1 MIRRYVAKRLLESKV
16 RTAITLLAVV
26 STVGVTVLI
35 GVLFGSG
42 QQSFT
47 GFFTE
52 RADYDFMVVAQGN
65 GSQARPFF
73 NTSDVLPATERP
85 EVEGAFPLITTL
97 VASNHTRDGNFSLLP
112 LFGVDADYS
121 RGQVRSL
128 VGDYT
133 LNETSVVLSGAAA
146 RRLNASV
153 NDTLPF
159 FYFEGAVDVANFN
172 PSDLF
177 TPEVLALVRTA
188 NFTVA
193 GIIEVDGRYPGGV
206 SLYAVRGYGPT
217 AAMLNVTGRA
227 TQVLVLVDE
236 SLYDITDTTDPSR
249 RATAFGATLATEI
262 GPSFRVEAVKAV
274 ALANAV
280 EAARG
285 TALIGQMF
293 AVVFPAI
300 TGILVAGTLNL
311 SVEEKARDLA
321 VMRLIGARRR
331 AVGSVLLWEAGL
343 MLAVG
348 VPLGL
353 LLGLFAPALI
363 VGGFFEGDQAVSVSF
378 STVSTQV
385 AIALGVTGA
394 FLVIPLRRALA
405 ATPAEAVYQVR
416 SQGEFRFVEHKGV
429 DIRLV
434 LAGAVLFFAIL
445 YATFAVPY
453 ILVFNQDQFIQ
464 FFMGS
469 TLVLI
474 ASLGVALLWAA
485 PPLEEAVVRL
495 LRPLTPRFNTLTVA
509 SIRRNIRRNAST
521 NLIFALI
528 VGIMLFFASFFSG
541 IISSVEVNADYSVGS
556 DVRLVSFDSFSPAF
570 VETVAATPNVSA
582 LALRP
587 VSAFGAATNLVLS
600 LGSNVGVIGL
610 DPNLTRVI
618 FHGPRDVVE
627 GDIAALGTLDNHSLV
642 MSAITAQDLKV
653 HVGDSVALERGAHRD
668 FFDVALILRSLPG
681 FLESFQDQ
689 FTFGANPGVFVSWER
704 YLEFA
709 DANDSTVRYSD
720 IYIEAAE
727 GADTALMAHDFQDFY
742 GLFVDFSPISR
753 DEVVAEAR
761 TFIAF
766 LSFVSEVILLV
777 LVLIAVFSLTVNLYA
792 SVKERAFEIGVV
804 RSLGLRRR
812 GVLGATL
819 MEGLSI
825 AFVSAFIG
833 VLVGVL
839 ISFFV
844 IFFFNIF
851 SPIDLAYELPKDIL
865 LVLIAATGVFATLGS
880 LGPARSVA
888 RRPLIALLRKIE

>member
-16 RTAITLLAVV
+16 RTAITLLSII

-52 RADYDFMVVAQGN
+52 RADYDFLVVAQGD
-65 GSQARPFF
+65 GSRSRPFF

-85 EVEGAFPLITTL
+85 DMEAAFPLITSLMAT
-97 VASNHTRDGNFSLLP
+97 NHTRDGNFTLLP
-112 LFGVDADYS
+112 LFGVDENYS
-121 RGQVRSL
+121 RGHVRSL
-128 VGDYT
+128 TGNYT
-133 LNETSVVLSGAAA
+133 LNASSVVLSASAA
-146 RRLNASV
+146 RRLNATVGES
-153 NDTLPF
+153 LPF
-159 FYFEGAVDVANFN
+159 FYFEGAVDVSKFS
-172 PSDLF
+172 PTEFL
-177 TPEVLALVRTA
+177 TPELLALVRTA
-188 NFTVA
+188 NYTVA
-193 GIIEVDGRYPGGV
+193 GVIEVDGRYPGGV
-206 SLYAVRGYGPT
+206 SLYAVRGYAPT
-217 AAMLNVTGRA
+217 ALQLNVTGKA
-227 TQVLVLVDE
+227 TQVLVLIDQ
-236 SLYDITDTTDPSR
+236 SYYDITDTTDPSK
-249 RATAFGATLATEI
+249 RATALGATLATSL
-262 GPSFRVEAVKAV
+262 GPAYLVEAAKAV
-274 ALANAV
+274 VLANAV
-280 EAARG
+280 QAARG

-331 AVGSVLLWEAGL
+331 AVGSVLVWEAGL
-343 MLAVG
+343 LLAIG

-353 LLGLFAPALI
+353 LIGVFSPALI
-363 VGGFFEGDQAVSVSF
+363 VERFFASDQAVSVSP
-378 STVSTQV
+378 STVATQV
-385 AIALGVTGA
+385 AIALGVTSA

-416 SQGEFRFVEHKGV
+416 SQGEFRFVERRGV

-434 LAGAVLFFAIL
+434 LGGAILFMAIL

-453 ILVFNQDQFIQ
+453 ILVFNQDEFLQ

-474 ASLGVALLWAA
+474 ASLGIALLWVA
-485 PPLEEAVVRL
+485 PPLEEALVRL
-495 LRPLTPRFNTLTVA
+495 LRPFTPSFNTLTVA

-528 VGIMLFFASFFSG
+528 VGILLFFASFFSG
-541 IISSVEVNADYSVGS
+541 IISSVGVDADYSVGS
-556 DVRLVSFDSFSPAF
+556 DVRLVSFDSFSPPFA
-570 VETVAATPNVSA
+570 ETVGSTPNVSQM
-582 LALRP
+582 ALRP
-587 VSAFGAATNLVLS
+587 VSVFSSATNLVLS
-600 LGSNVGVIGL
+600 LGSNVQVIGL

-618 FHGPRDVVE
+618 FKGPRDVVE
-627 GDIAALGTLDNHSLV
+627 GDISVLESLNNRSLV
-642 MSAITAQDLKV
+642 LSAITASHLKM
-653 HVGDSVALERGAHRD
+653 HVGDSVALERGSHRD
-668 FFDVALILRSLPG
+668 FFAVALILRSLPG
-681 FLESFQDQ
+681 FLETFQDQ
-689 FTFGANPGVFVSWER
+689 VTFGTNPGVFVSWDR

-709 DANDSTVRYSD
+709 DKNASSVRYSD
-720 IYIEAAE
+720 IYLKAGE
-727 GADTALMAHDFQDFY
+727 GADTGQLAHDFQDFY

-753 DEVVAEAR
+753 DQVVEQAQ

-766 LSFVSEVILLV
+766 LSFVSQVILVV
-777 LVLIAVFSLTVNLYA
+777 LLLIAVFSLTVNLYA

-833 VLVGVL
+833 VVVGVF

-851 SPIDLAYELPKDIL
+851 SPIDIAYELPKGIL
-865 LVLIAATGVFATLGS
+865 FVLVAATGLFATVGS
-880 LGPARSVA
+880 LAPARSVA
-888 RRPLIALLRKIE
+888 RRPIISLLRKIE